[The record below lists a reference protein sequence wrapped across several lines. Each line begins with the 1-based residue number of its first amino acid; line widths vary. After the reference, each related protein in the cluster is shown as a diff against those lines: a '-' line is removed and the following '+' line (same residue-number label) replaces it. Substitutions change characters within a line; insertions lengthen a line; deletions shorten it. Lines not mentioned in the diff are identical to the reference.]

1 MLPQTFEFPAAIVL
15 VLSGAVACFAGYR
28 LFRIVLAI
36 YGFILGAMLA
46 SSVMGVTNTTGMIA
60 AGLVGGLVGAL
71 LFTFAYYVGIGILGA
86 SMAVFFVH
94 VFFDYSKHADPPAV
108 AVIVGSIA
116 GAIVA
121 MVLQRYVIILSTAFS
136 GAWTMIVGA
145 MAMAGHPAAAHPPAV
160 NIAGP
165 TPSIW
170 ILYPFTP
177 APGQRWVP
185 IVWFVLGIF
194 GAAVQFGVTGRKKF

>member
-1 MLPQTFEFPAAIVL
+1 MLPQTLELPAAVIL
-15 VLSGAVACFAGYR
+15 VLAGAVACFAGYR
-28 LFRIVLAI
+28 LFRLVLAV

-46 SSVMGVTNTTGMIA
+46 SSLMGITNAAGMIA

-94 VFFDYSKHADPPAV
+94 VFWDYSKHADPPAV
-108 AVIVGSIA
+108 AVIVASIV
-116 GAIVA
+116 GAVVA

-145 MAMAGHPAAAHPPAV
+145 MAMAGNKVAERAAAASSV
-160 NIAGP
+160 
-165 TPSIW
+165 W
-170 ILYPFTP
+170 ILYPF
-177 APGQRWVP
+177 APTTGQRWVP
-185 IVWFVLGIF
+185 VAWFVLGLF

>member
-1 MLPQTFEFPAAIVL
+1 MLPQTFELPAAIVL

-46 SSVMGVTNTTGMIA
+46 SSLMGITNSSGMIV
-60 AGLVGGLVGAL
+60 AGLVGGLIGAL

-94 VFFDYSKHADPPAV
+94 VFWDYTRHTDPPAV
-108 AVIVGSIA
+108 PVIVGSIV
-116 GAIVA
+116 GAIFA
-121 MVLQRYVIILSTAFS
+121 MVLQRYVIVVTTAFS
-136 GAWTMIVGA
+136 GAWMMIVGA
-145 MAMAGHPAAAHPPAV
+145 AAMAGYRVSERPATNHV
-160 NIAGP
+160 
-165 TPSIW
+165 W

-185 IVWFVLGIF
+185 VVWVLLGLF

>member
-1 MLPQTFEFPAAIVL
+1 MLPQTFQLPAAIVL

-46 SSVMGVTNTTGMIA
+46 SSMMGITNTTGMVV
-60 AGLVGGLVGAL
+60 AGFVGGLVGAL

-86 SMAVFFVH
+86 AMTVFLLHTFWI
-94 VFFDYSKHADPPAV
+94 YMNHADPPAV
-108 AVIVGSIA
+108 PVIIASIA
-116 GAIVA
+116 GAIIA
-121 MVLQRYVIILSTAFS
+121 MVLQRYVIIVTTAFS

-145 MAMAGHPAAAHPPAV
+145 AAMAGYRVAERAV
-160 NIAGP
+160 ASNV
-165 TPSIW
+165 W

-185 IVWFVLGIF
+185 IVWFALGIF
-194 GAAVQFGVTGRKKF
+194 GAAVQFGVTGRKKL